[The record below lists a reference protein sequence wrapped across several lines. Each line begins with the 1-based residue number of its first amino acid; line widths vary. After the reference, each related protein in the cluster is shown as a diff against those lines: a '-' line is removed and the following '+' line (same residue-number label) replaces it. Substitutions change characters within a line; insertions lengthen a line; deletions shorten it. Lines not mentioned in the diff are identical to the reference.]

1 MKIKGRLIA
10 TLAALGLLIAM
21 LPIGPAS
28 AAVGTVGITGG
39 FDGKFFSDRA
49 TEPTPSVSLTL

>member
-28 AAVGTVGITGG
+28 AAVGTVGIKGG
-39 FDGKFFSDRA
+39 GDNGKFFSDK
-49 TEPTPSVSLTL
+49 TGN

>member
-1 MKIKGRLIA
+1 
-10 TLAALGLLIAM
+10 M

-39 FDGKFFSDRA
+39 FDGKFFSDRIGA
-49 TEPTPSVSLTL
+49 DSNSKI